1 MQADRNVID
10 AARREKIQG
19 GEEDQFSMS
28 SSREEYQAPGEQLGI
43 TMDQLPVPIETER
56 KTRDD
61 SGNKDQTT
69 VQGSE

>member
-1 MQADRNVID
+1 MQADRNVTD
-10 AARREKIQG
+10 AVRREKIQG

-28 SSREEYQAPGEQLGI
+28 SSREGCQAPGEQMEI
-43 TMDQLPVPIETER
+43 TMDQLPVPIETKR

-61 SGNKDQTT
+61 GGNKAQTT